1 LKKRQIELKRQTTE
15 TVVNVKLNIDGN
27 GDAQLNTGVN
37 FFNHLLGALT
47 KHSLFDLKV
56 DAKSIT
62 AVDEH
67 HIIEDVGITLGQ
79 ALDSALGNKAG
90 IRRFGHAMVPMDD
103 SLVAVAVDISG
114 RAYTTIQADFKRR
127 TLGDMAT
134 ELIPHF
140 LESFALNGKFTLHVN
155 LLYGKNDH
163 HKAEAI
169 FKALGIALGSATQFE
184 PRLKGK
190 VPSQKGAIS

>member
-1 LKKRQIELKRQTTE
+1 LKKRVAELKRRTTE
-15 TVVNVKLNIDGN
+15 TAVKIKLNLDGT
-27 GDAQLNTGVN
+27 GAAQLNTGIN
-37 FFNHLLGALT
+37 FFNHLLGALA
-47 KHSLFDLKV
+47 KHGLFDLKV

-67 HIIEDVGITLGQ
+67 HIIEDVGIALGQ

-90 IRRFGHAMVPMDD
+90 IRRFGYATVPMDD
-103 SLVAVAVDISG
+103 SLVVVAVDISG
-114 RAYTTIQADFKRR
+114 RGYTTIQADFKRR

-140 LESFALNGKFTLHVN
+140 LESLALNGKFTLHVN

-169 FKALGIALGSATQFE
+169 FKALGIALGSATQLE
-184 PRLKGK
+184 PRLKGR
-190 VPSQKGAIS
+190 VPSQKGALS